1 MAEIA
6 VKLTEDA
13 KSAIVNGLTQSVAE
27 TSVETMKAQNY
38 HWNVKGMAFGP
49 LHALFQTIYE
59 DHFTAQD
66 ELAERIR
73 ALGAHAEGRQ
83 SVYLERSR
91 IKECDGK
98 ISDVEMVTKL
108 AEDQELLSSTLNALA
123 VLADEHGDLVTNDLA
138 IGRAQAHDKFAWM
151 LRSHLA

>member
-59 DHFTAQD
+59 DHFAAQD

-83 SVYLERSR
+83 SVYLERSH